1 MWFLLLTQMVSQF
14 ISKSSYGNSNPK
26 EILWKIE
33 DLFGKKRVKV
43 FFVWMLKGGMGQL
56 TTLFVVLILQQ
67 QE

>member
-33 DLFGKKRVKV
+33 DLFGKNELRYSS
-43 FFVWMLKGGMGQL
+43 FGC
-56 TTLFVVLILQQ
+56 
-67 QE
+67 